1 MIPVLDRPLIEHV
14 VRYLSSKE
22 LLERIIVVTDLSSH
36 GKQIFHYFDR
46 RHDIYTGKLQFVGDR
61 NEGTGGSILRSKK
74 FIDKDSPFLVWFS
87 DNLCPLNID
96 EMFSFHEKMK
106 CVATVAVSTRRKE
119 ETGFVE
125 VDPRGRIKRFIE
137 KPIVELRQPESLGIY
152 IFDYKIVKIIEL
164 VKRRRRRV
172 NLSFDVLQ
180 KLPKRE
186 RIYAYD
192 IGDSPW
198 IDVESPAR
206 LERNL
211 DRVEEIIRQMQS
223 S

>member
-14 VRYLSSKE
+14 IRYLSSKE
-22 LLERIIVVTDLSSH
+22 LMDKIIVVTDLSSR

-46 RHDIYTGKLQFVGDR
+46 KHDIYTEKLQFVGDR

-74 FIDKDSPFLVWFS
+74 FLNKDSPFLVWFS
-87 DNLCPLNID
+87 DNLCPLNI
-96 EMFSFHEKMK
+96 EGMLSFHTERK

-125 VDPRGRIKRFIE
+125 VDSRGRIRRFME

-152 IFDYKIVKIIEL
+152 VFDYKIIKIIERT
-164 VKRRRRRV
+164 KRNRRRV
-172 NLSFDVLQ
+172 NLSLDVLQ
-180 KLPKRE
+180 KMPERE
-186 RIYAYD
+186 RIFAYD
-192 IGDSPW
+192 VGDSPW

-206 LERNL
+206 LERNM
-211 DRVEEIIRQMQS
+211 DRVEQIIRLMQAG
-223 S
+223 